1 MGVIDLYKTLLCREV
16 EAEMATGLQMY
27 DALWA
32 VIRELPE
39 GSEFVVNAIEAYDL
53 EKVTDND
60 LLLRGYSE
68 TIAKKVSSALSEGD
82 LRPLGRIGRVRLTKS
97 HEAPRLLPD

>member
-1 MGVIDLYKTLLCREV
+1 
-16 EAEMATGLQMY
+16 MY

-32 VIRELPE
+32 AIRGLPE

-60 LLLRGYSE
+60 LRSRGYSE
-68 TIAKKVSSALSEGD
+68 NIAKEVSSSLFNGD
-82 LRPLGRIGRVRLTKS
+82 LRPLGKIGRVRLTKS
-97 HEAPRLLPD
+97 HEVPRLLSD